1 MKHTFLRPAAFLLA
15 AGLLFCTLFAPAAA
29 ADEQKDLLSGTLS
42 SAKSQYEQEQN
53 ALEELQGRQ
62 KDTEQRI
69 TQLEGRAGELQAQL
83 AEVTDALQQAQ
94 TRLSEALAAEDAA
107 RRALAAKQAEYADA
121 LARCKTQMAAM
132 QRLDGG
138 GGIAL
143 LAQANNL
150 YQLLSFASV
159 LRQMSAKNSAVLSE
173 LDEQT
178 TALAR
183 QQQQAEEAAK
193 QAADARAALENR
205 QAQLAE
211 IQNQL
216 AQALQQANETLS
228 EQQAAALAQAAVTE
242 QAKAAYQQAAA
253 ALDAYARAQS
263 RKYTTP
269 DLHCSLDFG
278 PVLQSYTAITC
289 RFGAPDAIDG
299 SGHNGTDLAAP
310 GGTPLYAAADGVVSL
325 AAARPSYGNVVQLSH
340 GTADD
345 GRRYDTLYAHM
356 QSFCVSAGSV
366 VSKGQ
371 LIGYVG
377 NTGDVRGKNGGYHLH
392 LELRID
398 GVRTDALRMI
408 PV

>member
-1 MKHTFLRPAAFLLA
+1 MT
-15 AGLLFCTLFAPAAA
+15 
-29 ADEQKDLLSGTLS
+29 
-42 SAKSQYEQEQN
+42 EQEKIDK
-53 ALEELQGRQ
+53 LCE
-62 KDTEQRI
+62 K
-69 TQLEGRAGELQAQL
+69 
-83 AEVTDALQQAQ
+83 AEISQ
-94 TRLSEALAAEDAA
+94 
-107 RRALAAKQAEYADA
+107 
-121 LARCKTQMAAM
+121 
-132 QRLDGG
+132 
-138 GGIAL
+138 
-143 LAQANNL
+143 
-150 YQLLSFASV
+150 
-159 LRQMSAKNSAVLSE
+159 
-173 LDEQT
+173 DE
-178 TALAR
+178 
-183 QQQQAEEAAK
+183 
-193 QAADARAALENR
+193 ARAALENR

-278 PVLQSYTAITC
+278 PVLQSYTTITC

-345 GRRYDTLYAHM
+345 GHRYDTLYAHM
-356 QSFCVSAGSV
+356 QSFCVSPGSS

>member
-69 TQLEGRAGELQAQL
+69 THLEGRAGELQAQL

-143 LAQANNL
+143 LAQANSL

-173 LDEQT
+173 LDEQA
-178 TALAR
+178 TALAWR
-183 QQQQAEEAAK
+183 QQQAEEAAK

-216 AQALQQANETLS
+216 AQAL
-228 EQQAAALAQAAVTE
+228 QQAAALAQAAVTE

-325 AAARPSYGNVVQLSH
+325 AAARPSYGNVVQISH
-340 GTADD
+340 GAADD

>member
-15 AGLLFCTLFAPAAA
+15 AGLLFCTLFVPTAA
-29 ADEQKDLLSGTLS
+29 ADEQKDLLSGAVS

-53 ALEELQGRQ
+53 ALQELQGRQ
-62 KDTEQRI
+62 KETEQRI

-143 LAQANNL
+143 LAQANSL

-173 LDEQT
+173 LDEQA
-178 TALAR
+178 TALAW
-183 QQQQAEEAAK
+183 QQQRAEDAARHAEE
-193 QAADARAALENR
+193 
-205 QAQLAE
+205 AQLAE

-269 DLHCSLDFG
+269 DLHCSLEFG
-278 PVLQSYTAITC
+278 PVLQNYTAITC

-310 GGTPLYAAADGVVSL
+310 GGTPIYAAADGVVSL

-345 GRRYDTLYAHM
+345 GHRYDTLYAHM
-356 QSFCVSAGSV
+356 QSFCVSAGSA

>member
-29 ADEQKDLLSGTLS
+29 ADERKDRLSGAVS

-53 ALEELQGRQ
+53 ALQELQDRQ
-62 KDTEQRI
+62 QETEQRI

-83 AEVTDALQQAQ
+83 AEVTDAIQQAQ

-143 LAQANNL
+143 LAQANSL

-173 LDEQT
+173 LDEQA
-178 TALAR
+178 TALAW
-183 QQQQAEEAAK
+183 QQQRAEDAARQAEE
-193 QAADARAALENR
+193 ARAALENR

-228 EQQAAALAQAAVTE
+228 GQQAAALAQAAVTE

-278 PVLQSYTAITC
+278 PVLQSCTAI
-289 RFGAPDAIDG
+289 
-299 SGHNGTDLAAP
+299 
-310 GGTPLYAAADGVVSL
+310 YAAADGVVSL
-325 AAARPSYGNVVQLSH
+325 AAARPSYGNVVQISH
-340 GTADD
+340 GAADD

-392 LELRID
+392 LELRMD